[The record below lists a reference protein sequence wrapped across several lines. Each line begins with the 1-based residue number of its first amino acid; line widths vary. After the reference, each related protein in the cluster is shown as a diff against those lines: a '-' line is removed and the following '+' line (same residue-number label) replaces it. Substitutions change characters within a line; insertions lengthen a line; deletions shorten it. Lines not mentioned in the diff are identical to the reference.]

1 MLRFLSESSKRPRRH
16 LGEAQGLD
24 KSPNAEPYIPKLQPT
39 VKCLSAAANTQLEP
53 ASARGR
59 ARATRPTICGVAY
72 RVVGAR
78 SCAEGKNPK
87 VNELSSSDIAIFR
100 WHRYNPEVERPTSPP
115 PAPPP
120 NTPLGAYTLVDR
132 IAVGGMAEVF
142 RALEPRS
149 VGEPRVVV
157 LKRMLPHLAD
167 ESHAHEMFAEE
178 ARLASH
184 VTHPNVVHV
193 LGHGEIEG
201 QPYLTLEYV
210 PGCDLWRLNRSL
222 TRDSKRLEHD
232 LVVYL
237 IRQVLSGLDAV
248 HSATDDGG
256 KALGIV
262 HRDISPSN
270 VLISIHGDVKIADF
284 GIARSDTDLFAADT
298 ATRANGKLGY
308 LAPEQVSGGDVD
320 QRSDL
325 FSTAVI
331 AAELF
336 MRRPLFTGG
345 SELAVLLAIRDA
357 EVHPFVEFLPQLPE
371 GLGALVLS
379 ALSAKIEERPP
390 TARAFWAA
398 FEPWQSR
405 PEEVLRA
412 ELAAIVAGIAAHT
425 RTRKTSADAVSQATM
440 PPTPMLLANGHPS
453 TTNVTPL
460 EYKIR
465 KPNGATV
472 GPLPYAKIVEAVA
485 TGQVTGDDNISVAG
499 GDFQALSSYQDLY
512 RHVPASRMTP
522 TTTRIAS
529 AAAADRSMN
538 FENGGFVSA
547 LVRTLVTRR
556 TGLWLCEQGGVRK
569 EVYTKLG
576 VPAFVTSN
584 LAGELL
590 GEYLVKKRVIN
601 RSELDMALAVMP
613 RFEGKLGDTLVALG
627 LVEPLELFQHIAEQ
641 VREKLLDLFTWTSG
655 TANFYE
661 GVDPPSSGFPLR
673 LDAWEILDRGL
684 QRRIAAGF
692 EADLILERGQQHVV
706 QADRIDTAVATANLP
721 DDIQRTLKLCKEPH
735 RVDDLVEFV
744 TGQPETSDPQRGY
757 RVVAI
762 LLALGAIHWT

>member
-1 MLRFLSESSKRPRRH
+1 
-16 LGEAQGLD
+16 
-24 KSPNAEPYIPKLQPT
+24 
-39 VKCLSAAANTQLEP
+39 
-53 ASARGR
+53 
-59 ARATRPTICGVAY
+59 
-72 RVVGAR
+72 
-78 SCAEGKNPK
+78 
-87 VNELSSSDIAIFR
+87 
-100 WHRYNPEVERPTSPP
+100 
-115 PAPPP
+115 
-120 NTPLGAYTLVDR
+120 
-132 IAVGGMAEVF
+132 MAEVF

-157 LKRMLPHLAD
+157 LKRMLPHIAD

-222 TRDSKRLEHD
+222 TRDSKKLEHD

-237 IRQVLSGLDAV
+237 VRQILSGLDAV
-248 HSATDDGG
+248 HNATDDSGR
-256 KALGIV
+256 ALGIV

-270 VLISIHGDVKIADF
+270 ILISIHGDVKIADF
-284 GIARSDTDLFAADT
+284 GIARSDVDPFAADT
-298 ATRANGKLGY
+298 AARANGKLGY
-308 LAPEQVSGGDVD
+308 LAPEQVSGGNVD
-320 QRSDL
+320 QRADL

-336 MRRPLFTGG
+336 MRRPLFAGG

-371 GLGALVLS
+371 GLGAVVLS
-379 ALSAKIEERPP
+379 ALSVKIEERPP
-390 TARAFWAA
+390 TARALWAA

-412 ELAAIVAGIAAHT
+412 ELAATVAGIVAHT
-425 RTRKTSADAVSQATM
+425 RTRKTSADPVPRATM
-440 PPTPMLLANGHPS
+440 PPTPMLLANGHPN

-472 GPLPYAKIVEAVA
+472 GPLPYAKVVEAVA

-529 AAAADRSMN
+529 AAASGRSVD

-655 TANFYE
+655 RANFYE

-692 EADLILERGQQHVV
+692 EGDLILERGQHRVV
-706 QADRIDTAVATANLP
+706 QADRIDTAVATAKLP
-721 DDIQRTLKLCKEPH
+721 DDVQRTLKLCKEPH
-735 RVDDLVEFV
+735 TVDDLVEFV
-744 TGQPETSDPQRGY
+744 TAQPETSDPQRGY

-762 LLALGAIHWT
+762 LLALGAIHWA

>member
-1 MLRFLSESSKRPRRH
+1 
-16 LGEAQGLD
+16 
-24 KSPNAEPYIPKLQPT
+24 
-39 VKCLSAAANTQLEP
+39 
-53 ASARGR
+53 
-59 ARATRPTICGVAY
+59 
-72 RVVGAR
+72 
-78 SCAEGKNPK
+78 
-87 VNELSSSDIAIFR
+87 
-100 WHRYNPEVERPTSPP
+100 
-115 PAPPP
+115 
-120 NTPLGAYTLVDR
+120 
-132 IAVGGMAEVF
+132 MAEVF
-142 RALEPRS
+142 RALEPRA

-157 LKRMLPHLAD
+157 LKRMLPHIAD
-167 ESHAHEMFAEE
+167 ESDAQQMFAEE
-178 ARLASH
+178 ARLAGH

-210 PGCDLWRLNRSL
+210 PGCDLWRLNRRL
-222 TRDSKRLEHD
+222 TLESKRLEHD

-237 IRQVLSGLDAV
+237 VRQILCGLEAV
-248 HSATDDGG
+248 HSATDDRGT
-256 KALGIV
+256 ALGIV

-284 GIARSDTDLFAADT
+284 GIARAGANAFEADT
-298 ATRANGKLGY
+298 VARANGKLGY
-308 LAPEQVSGGDVD
+308 LAPEQVSGGQVD
-320 QRSDL
+320 QRADL
-325 FSTAVI
+325 FSTGVI

-336 MRRPLFTGG
+336 MRRPLFAGG

-371 GLGALVLS
+371 GLGAVILE
-379 ALSAKIEERPP
+379 ALSANIGDRPP

-398 FEPWQSR
+398 LEPWQSR

-412 ELAAIVAGIAAHT
+412 ELAAMVGSIAT
-425 RTRKTSADAVSQATM
+425 ESRTRRTSAEGLARATM
-440 PPTPMLLANGHPS
+440 PPTPMVLADEHPS

-472 GPLPYAKIVEAVA
+472 GPLAYAKIVESVA
-485 TGQVTGDDNISVAG
+485 TGQIDGNDDISIAG
-499 GDFQALSSYQDLY
+499 GDFQPLSSVKDLY

-522 TTTRIAS
+522 TTTRVES
-529 AAAADRSMN
+529 AAEADRSMD
-538 FENGGFVSA
+538 FEDGGFVTA

-569 EVYTKLG
+569 EVYTKHG

-590 GEYLVKKRVIN
+590 GEHLVKKRVIN

-641 VREKLLDLFTWTSG
+641 VREKLLDLFTWASG
-655 TANFYE
+655 TATFYE

-692 EADLILERGQQHVV
+692 ESTLILKRGQASVV
-706 QADRIDTAVATANLP
+706 QADRIDTAVATAALP
-721 DDIQRTLKLCKEPH
+721 DDLRAALRLCKTPH
-735 RVDDLVEFV
+735 TVEEVAQFV
-744 TGQPETSDPQRGY
+744 TQQPGNTDPQRGY
-757 RVVAI
+757 RVTAM
-762 LLALGAIHWT
+762 LLSLGAIHWM

>member
-1 MLRFLSESSKRPRRH
+1 M
-16 LGEAQGLD
+16 
-24 KSPNAEPYIPKLQPT
+24 
-39 VKCLSAAANTQLEP
+39 
-53 ASARGR
+53 
-59 ARATRPTICGVAY
+59 
-72 RVVGAR
+72 
-78 SCAEGKNPK
+78 
-87 VNELSSSDIAIFR
+87 
-100 WHRYNPEVERPTSPP
+100 
-115 PAPPP
+115 
-120 NTPLGAYTLVDR
+120 VDR

-142 RALEPRS
+142 RALEPRA

-157 LKRMLPHLAD
+157 LKRMLPHIAN
-167 ESHAHEMFAEE
+167 EANAQQMFAEE

-193 LGHGEIEG
+193 LGHGEIDG

-210 PGCDLWRLNRSL
+210 PGCDLWRLSRRL
-222 TRDSKRLEHD
+222 TLEGKKLEHD

-237 IRQVLSGLDAV
+237 VRQILSGLDAV
-248 HSATDDGG
+248 HGATDGRGG
-256 KALGIV
+256 ALGIV

-270 VLISIHGDVKIADF
+270 VLVSIHGDVKIADF
-284 GIARSDTDLFAADT
+284 GIARADVNAFDVDTVA
-298 ATRANGKLGY
+298 RANGKLGY
-308 LAPEQVSGGDVD
+308 LAPEQVSGGPVD
-320 QRSDL
+320 HRADL
-325 FSTAVI
+325 FSTGVI

-336 MRRPLFTGG
+336 MRRPLFAGG

-357 EVHPFVEFLPQLPE
+357 EVHPFVEFLPQLPD
-371 GLGALVLS
+371 GLGAVVLE
-379 ALSAKIEERPP
+379 ALAANVEKRPP
-390 TARAFWAA
+390 TARAFWTAL
-398 FEPWQSR
+398 EPWQSR

-412 ELAAIVAGIAAHT
+412 ELARIIASITTET
-425 RTRKTSADAVSQATM
+425 RARKTSADALAKETM
-440 PPTPMLLANGHPS
+440 PPTPMVLADEHPS

-472 GPLPYAKIVEAVA
+472 GPLAYAKIVESVA
-485 TGQVTGDDNISVAG
+485 TGQIDGHDDISIAG
-499 GDFQALSSYQDLY
+499 GEFQPLSSIKDLY

-522 TTTRIAS
+522 TTTRVES
-529 AAAADRSMN
+529 SAAADRSMD
-538 FENGGFVSA
+538 FEDGGFVTA

-569 EVYTKLG
+569 EVYTKHG

-641 VREKLLDLFTWTSG
+641 VRDKLLDLFTWASG
-655 TANFYE
+655 TASFYE

-692 EADLILERGQQHVV
+692 ESVLFLERGQQRVV
-706 QADRIDTAVATANLP
+706 QADRIDTSVATAALP
-721 DDIQRTLKLCKEPH
+721 DDLRAALGLCKKPH
-735 RVDDLVEFV
+735 TVEQVAQFV
-744 TGQPETSDPQRGY
+744 KVQPGNTDPQRGY
-757 RVVAI
+757 RVIA
-762 LLALGAIHWT
+762 LLLSLGAIHWM

>member
-1 MLRFLSESSKRPRRH
+1 
-16 LGEAQGLD
+16 
-24 KSPNAEPYIPKLQPT
+24 
-39 VKCLSAAANTQLEP
+39 
-53 ASARGR
+53 
-59 ARATRPTICGVAY
+59 
-72 RVVGAR
+72 
-78 SCAEGKNPK
+78 
-87 VNELSSSDIAIFR
+87 
-100 WHRYNPEVERPTSPP
+100 
-115 PAPPP
+115 
-120 NTPLGAYTLVDR
+120 
-132 IAVGGMAEVF
+132 MAEVF
-142 RALEPRS
+142 RALEPRA

-157 LKRMLPHLAD
+157 LKRMLPHIAD
-167 ESHAHEMFAEE
+167 ESNAHEMFAEE
-178 ARLASH
+178 ARLASQ

-193 LGHGEIEG
+193 LGHGEIDG

-210 PGCDLWRLNRSL
+210 PGCDLWRLNRRL
-222 TRDSKRLEHD
+222 TLESKRLEHD

-237 IRQVLSGLDAV
+237 IRQILSGLDAV
-248 HSATDDGG
+248 HSATDGAGD
-256 KALGIV
+256 ALGIV

-284 GIARSDTDLFAADT
+284 GIARSGVT
-298 ATRANGKLGY
+298 AFESDAGTRANGKLGY
-308 LAPEQVSGGDVD
+308 LAPEQVSGGQIDL
-320 QRSDL
+320 RADL
-325 FSTAVI
+325 FSTGVI

-371 GLGALVLS
+371 GLGAVILN
-379 ALSAKIEERPP
+379 ALSANIEERPS

-398 FEPWQSR
+398 LEPWQSR
-405 PEEVLRA
+405 PEDVLRA
-412 ELAAIVAGIAAHT
+412 ELAKLVASIAAES
-425 RTRKTSADAVSQATM
+425 RMRKTSADTIPKSTM
-440 PPTPMLLANGHPS
+440 PPTPLMLAEEHAS

-472 GPLPYAKIVEAVA
+472 GPLAYAKIVESVA
-485 TGQVTGDDNISVAG
+485 TGQIDGNDDISIAG
-499 GDFQALSSYQDLY
+499 GEFQPLSSVKDLY
-512 RHVPASRMTP
+512 RHVPPSRMTP
-522 TTTRIAS
+522 TTTRVGS
-529 AAAADRSMN
+529 AAAADRSMD
-538 FENGGFVSA
+538 FEDGGFVSA
-547 LVRTLVTRR
+547 LVRTLVTKR

-569 EVYTKLG
+569 EVYTKHG

-641 VREKLLDLFTWTSG
+641 VREKLLDLFTWASG
-655 TANFYE
+655 TATFYE

-692 EADLILERGQQHVV
+692 ESKLILERGQASVV
-706 QADRIDTAVATANLP
+706 QADRIDTAVATAALP
-721 DDIQRTLKLCKEPH
+721 DDLRAALRLCETPH
-735 RVDDLVEFV
+735 TVEELAQFV
-744 TGQPETSDPQRGY
+744 TQQPGNTDPQRGY
-757 RVVAI
+757 RVVAM
-762 LLALGAIHWT
+762 LLSLGAIHWT

>member
-1 MLRFLSESSKRPRRH
+1 
-16 LGEAQGLD
+16 
-24 KSPNAEPYIPKLQPT
+24 
-39 VKCLSAAANTQLEP
+39 
-53 ASARGR
+53 
-59 ARATRPTICGVAY
+59 
-72 RVVGAR
+72 
-78 SCAEGKNPK
+78 
-87 VNELSSSDIAIFR
+87 
-100 WHRYNPEVERPTSPP
+100 
-115 PAPPP
+115 
-120 NTPLGAYTLVDR
+120 
-132 IAVGGMAEVF
+132 MAEVF
-142 RALEPRS
+142 RALEPRA

-157 LKRMLPHLAD
+157 LKRMLPHIAD
-167 ESHAHEMFAEE
+167 ESNAQEMFAEE
-178 ARLASH
+178 ARLASQ

-210 PGCDLWRLNRSL
+210 PGCDLWRLNRRL
-222 TRDSKRLEHD
+222 TLESKKLEHD
-232 LVVYL
+232 LVVYV
-237 IRQVLSGLDAV
+237 IRQILSGLEAV
-248 HSATDDGG
+248 HNATDVGG
-256 KALGIV
+256 DPLGIV

-284 GIARSDTDLFAADT
+284 GIARSGVTPFETDTG
-298 ATRANGKLGY
+298 TRANGKLGY
-308 LAPEQVSGGDVD
+308 LAPEQVSGGRVD
-320 QRSDL
+320 RRADL
-325 FSTAVI
+325 FSTGVI

-336 MRRPLFTGG
+336 MRRPLFAGG

-371 GLGALVLS
+371 GLGAVILN
-379 ALSAKIEERPP
+379 ALSANIEERPP

-398 FEPWQSR
+398 LEPWQSR
-405 PEEVLRA
+405 PEDVLRA
-412 ELAAIVAGIAAHT
+412 ELAKLVASIVADT
-425 RTRKTSADAVSQATM
+425 RTRRTSADTIPQATV
-440 PPTPMLLANGHPS
+440 PPSPLGLDQEHPS

-472 GPLPYAKIVEAVA
+472 GPLAYAKIVESVA
-485 TGQVTGDDNISVAG
+485 TGQIDGNDGISIAG
-499 GDFQALSSYQDLY
+499 GEFQPLSSVKDLY
-512 RHVPASRMTP
+512 RHVPPSRMTP
-522 TTTRIAS
+522 TTTRVES
-529 AAAADRSMN
+529 AASADRSMD
-538 FENGGFVSA
+538 FEDGGFVSA

-569 EVYTKLG
+569 EVYTKHG

-641 VREKLLDLFTWTSG
+641 VREKLLDLFTWASG
-655 TANFYE
+655 TATFYE

-692 EADLILERGQQHVV
+692 ESKLILERGQASVV
-706 QADRIDTAVATANLP
+706 QADRIDTAVATAALP
-721 DDIQRTLKLCKEPH
+721 DDVRAALRLCETPNT
-735 RVDDLVEFV
+735 VEELAQFV
-744 TGQPETSDPQRGY
+744 SQQPGITDPQRGY
-757 RVVAI
+757 RVVAM
-762 LLALGAIHWT
+762 LLSLGAIHWM

>member
-1 MLRFLSESSKRPRRH
+1 
-16 LGEAQGLD
+16 
-24 KSPNAEPYIPKLQPT
+24 
-39 VKCLSAAANTQLEP
+39 
-53 ASARGR
+53 
-59 ARATRPTICGVAY
+59 
-72 RVVGAR
+72 
-78 SCAEGKNPK
+78 
-87 VNELSSSDIAIFR
+87 
-100 WHRYNPEVERPTSPP
+100 
-115 PAPPP
+115 
-120 NTPLGAYTLVDR
+120 
-132 IAVGGMAEVF
+132 MAEVF

-248 HSATDDGG
+248 HSATDDRG

-692 EADLILERGQQHVV
+692 EADLILERGQHRVV

-735 RVDDLVEFV
+735 TVDDLVEFV

>member
-1 MLRFLSESSKRPRRH
+1 
-16 LGEAQGLD
+16 
-24 KSPNAEPYIPKLQPT
+24 
-39 VKCLSAAANTQLEP
+39 
-53 ASARGR
+53 
-59 ARATRPTICGVAY
+59 
-72 RVVGAR
+72 
-78 SCAEGKNPK
+78 
-87 VNELSSSDIAIFR
+87 
-100 WHRYNPEVERPTSPP
+100 
-115 PAPPP
+115 
-120 NTPLGAYTLVDR
+120 
-132 IAVGGMAEVF
+132 MAEVF
-142 RALEPRS
+142 RALEPRA

-157 LKRMLPHLAD
+157 LKRMLPHIAD
-167 ESHAHEMFAEE
+167 ESDAQQMFAEE
-178 ARLASH
+178 ARLAGH

-210 PGCDLWRLNRSL
+210 PGCDLWRLNRRL
-222 TRDSKRLEHD
+222 TLESKRLEHD

-237 IRQVLSGLDAV
+237 VRQILCGLEAV
-248 HSATDDGG
+248 HSATDGRG
-256 KALGIV
+256 TALGIV

-284 GIARSDTDLFAADT
+284 GIARADANAFEADT
-298 ATRANGKLGY
+298 VARANGKLGY
-308 LAPEQVSGGDVD
+308 LAPEQVSGGQVD
-320 QRSDL
+320 QRADL
-325 FSTAVI
+325 FSTGVI

-336 MRRPLFTGG
+336 MRRPLFAGG

-371 GLGALVLS
+371 GLGAVILE
-379 ALSAKIEERPP
+379 ALSANIGDRPP

-398 FEPWQSR
+398 LEPWQSR

-412 ELAAIVAGIAAHT
+412 ELAAMVGSIAT
-425 RTRKTSADAVSQATM
+425 ESRTRRTSAGGLARATM
-440 PPTPMLLANGHPS
+440 PPTPMVLADEHPS

-472 GPLPYAKIVEAVA
+472 GPLAYAKIVESVA
-485 TGQVTGDDNISVAG
+485 TGQIDGNDDISIAG
-499 GDFQALSSYQDLY
+499 GDFQPLSSVKDLY

-522 TTTRIAS
+522 TTTRIES
-529 AAAADRSMN
+529 AAEADRSMD
-538 FENGGFVSA
+538 FEDGGFVTA

-569 EVYTKLG
+569 EVYTKHG

-641 VREKLLDLFTWTSG
+641 VREKLLDLFTWASG
-655 TANFYE
+655 TATFYE

-692 EADLILERGQQHVV
+692 ESTLILKRGQASVV
-706 QADRIDTAVATANLP
+706 QADRIDTAVATAALP
-721 DDIQRTLKLCKEPH
+721 DDLRAALRLCKTPH
-735 RVDDLVEFV
+735 TVEEVAQFV
-744 TGQPETSDPQRGY
+744 TQQPGNTDPQRGY
-757 RVVAI
+757 RVTAM
-762 LLALGAIHWT
+762 LLSLGAIHWM

>member
-1 MLRFLSESSKRPRRH
+1 
-16 LGEAQGLD
+16 
-24 KSPNAEPYIPKLQPT
+24 
-39 VKCLSAAANTQLEP
+39 
-53 ASARGR
+53 
-59 ARATRPTICGVAY
+59 
-72 RVVGAR
+72 
-78 SCAEGKNPK
+78 
-87 VNELSSSDIAIFR
+87 
-100 WHRYNPEVERPTSPP
+100 
-115 PAPPP
+115 
-120 NTPLGAYTLVDR
+120 
-132 IAVGGMAEVF
+132 MAEVF
-142 RALEPRS
+142 RALEPRA

-157 LKRMLPHLAD
+157 LKRMLPHIAE
-167 ESHAHEMFAEE
+167 ESNAQELFAEE
-178 ARLASH
+178 ARLAGH

-193 LGHGEIEG
+193 IGHGEIEG

-210 PGCDLWRLNRSL
+210 PGCDLWRLNRRL
-222 TRDSKRLEHD
+222 TLESKRLEHE

-237 IRQVLSGLDAV
+237 VRQILSGLEAV
-248 HSATDDGG
+248 HNATDHGG
-256 KALGIV
+256 AALGIV

-284 GIARSDTDLFAADT
+284 GIARADINAFDANT
-298 ATRANGKLGY
+298 VARANGKLGY
-308 LAPEQVSGGDVD
+308 LAPEQVSGGQVD
-320 QRSDL
+320 QRADL
-325 FSTAVI
+325 FSTGVI

-371 GLGALVLS
+371 GLGAVILT
-379 ALSAKIEERPP
+379 ALSANLEERPP

-398 FEPWQSR
+398 LEPWQSR

-412 ELAAIVAGIAAHT
+412 ELAALVGSIATET
-425 RTRKTSADAVSQATM
+425 RARRTSAGELARSTM
-440 PPTPMLLANGHPS
+440 PPTPIVLADEHPS

-472 GPLPYAKIVEAVA
+472 GPLAYAKIVESVA
-485 TGQVTGDDNISVAG
+485 TGQIDGHDDISIAG
-499 GDFQALSSYQDLY
+499 GDFQPLSSVKDLY

-522 TTTRIAS
+522 TTTRVES
-529 AAAADRSMN
+529 AAEADRSMD
-538 FENGGFVSA
+538 FENGGFVAA

-569 EVYTKLG
+569 EVYTKHG

-641 VREKLLDLFTWTSG
+641 VREKLLDLFTWASG
-655 TANFYE
+655 TATFYE

-692 EADLILERGQQHVV
+692 ESTLILERGQDSIV
-706 QADRIDTAVATANLP
+706 QADRIDTAVATAALP
-721 DDIQRTLKLCKEPH
+721 DDLRAALRLCKTPH
-735 RVDDLVEFV
+735 TVEEVAQFV
-744 TGQPETSDPQRGY
+744 AQQPGNTDPQRGY
-757 RVVAI
+757 RVTA
-762 LLALGAIHWT
+762 LLLSLGAVHWM

>member
-1 MLRFLSESSKRPRRH
+1 
-16 LGEAQGLD
+16 
-24 KSPNAEPYIPKLQPT
+24 
-39 VKCLSAAANTQLEP
+39 
-53 ASARGR
+53 
-59 ARATRPTICGVAY
+59 
-72 RVVGAR
+72 
-78 SCAEGKNPK
+78 
-87 VNELSSSDIAIFR
+87 
-100 WHRYNPEVERPTSPP
+100 
-115 PAPPP
+115 
-120 NTPLGAYTLVDR
+120 
-132 IAVGGMAEVF
+132 MAEVF
-142 RALEPRS
+142 RALEPRA

-157 LKRMLPHLAD
+157 LKRMLPHIAE
-167 ESHAHEMFAEE
+167 ESNAQELFAEE
-178 ARLASH
+178 ARLAGH

-193 LGHGEIEG
+193 IGHGEIEG

-210 PGCDLWRLNRSL
+210 PGCDLWRLNRRL
-222 TRDSKRLEHD
+222 TLESKRLEHD

-237 IRQVLSGLDAV
+237 VRQILSGLEAV
-248 HSATDDGG
+248 HNATDHGG
-256 KALGIV
+256 TALGIV

-284 GIARSDTDLFAADT
+284 GIARADINAFDANT
-298 ATRANGKLGY
+298 VARANGKLGY
-308 LAPEQVSGGDVD
+308 LAPEQVSGGQVD
-320 QRSDL
+320 QRADL
-325 FSTAVI
+325 FSTGVI

-371 GLGALVLS
+371 GLGAVILT
-379 ALSAKIEERPP
+379 ALSANLEERPP

-398 FEPWQSR
+398 LEPWQSR

-412 ELAAIVAGIAAHT
+412 ELAALVGSIATET
-425 RTRKTSADAVSQATM
+425 RARRTSAGELARSTM
-440 PPTPMLLANGHPS
+440 PPTPIVLADEHPS

-472 GPLPYAKIVEAVA
+472 GPLAYAKIVESVA
-485 TGQVTGDDNISVAG
+485 TGQIDGHDDISIAG
-499 GDFQALSSYQDLY
+499 GDFQPLSSVKDLY

-522 TTTRIAS
+522 TTTRVES
-529 AAAADRSMN
+529 AAEADRSMD
-538 FENGGFVSA
+538 FENGGFVAA

-569 EVYTKLG
+569 EVYTKHG

-641 VREKLLDLFTWTSG
+641 VREKLLDLFTWASG
-655 TANFYE
+655 TATFYE

-692 EADLILERGQQHVV
+692 ESTLILERGQDSIV
-706 QADRIDTAVATANLP
+706 QADRIDTAVATAALP
-721 DDIQRTLKLCKEPH
+721 DDLRAALRLCKTPH
-735 RVDDLVEFV
+735 TVEEVAQFV
-744 TGQPETSDPQRGY
+744 AQQPGNTDPQRGY
-757 RVVAI
+757 RVTA
-762 LLALGAIHWT
+762 LLLSLGAVHWM

>member
-1 MLRFLSESSKRPRRH
+1 
-16 LGEAQGLD
+16 
-24 KSPNAEPYIPKLQPT
+24 
-39 VKCLSAAANTQLEP
+39 
-53 ASARGR
+53 
-59 ARATRPTICGVAY
+59 
-72 RVVGAR
+72 
-78 SCAEGKNPK
+78 
-87 VNELSSSDIAIFR
+87 
-100 WHRYNPEVERPTSPP
+100 
-115 PAPPP
+115 
-120 NTPLGAYTLVDR
+120 
-132 IAVGGMAEVF
+132 MAEVF
-142 RALEPRS
+142 RALEPRA

-157 LKRMLPHLAD
+157 LKRMLPHIAD
-167 ESHAHEMFAEE
+167 ESNAHEMFAEE
-178 ARLASH
+178 ARLAGH

-210 PGCDLWRLNRSL
+210 PGCDLWRLNRRL
-222 TRDSKRLEHD
+222 TLESKRLEHD
-232 LVVYL
+232 LVVYVV
-237 IRQVLSGLDAV
+237 RQILSGLEAV
-248 HSATDDGG
+248 HTATDDGG
-256 KALGIV
+256 SVLGIV

-284 GIARSDTDLFAADT
+284 GIARADSNAFDADT
-298 ATRANGKLGY
+298 VARANGKLGY

-320 QRSDL
+320 QRADL
-325 FSTAVI
+325 FSTGVI

-336 MRRPLFTGG
+336 MRRPLFAGG

-371 GLGALVLS
+371 GLGAVILN
-379 ALSAKIEERPP
+379 ALSMNTEERPP

-398 FEPWQSR
+398 LEPWQSR

-412 ELAAIVAGIAAHT
+412 ELAAIVGSIAAEN
-425 RTRKTSADAVSQATM
+425 RTRRTSAGALARSTM
-440 PPTPMLLANGHPS
+440 PPNPVVLADDHPN

-472 GPLPYAKIVEAVA
+472 GPLAYAKIVESVA
-485 TGQVTGDDNISVAG
+485 TGQIDGNDDISIAG
-499 GDFQALSSYQDLY
+499 GDFQPLSSVKDLY

-522 TTTRIAS
+522 TTTRVES
-529 AAAADRSMN
+529 AAEADRSMD
-538 FENGGFVSA
+538 FEDGGFVAA
-547 LVRTLVTRR
+547 LIRTLVTRR

-569 EVYTKLG
+569 EVYTKRG

-641 VREKLLDLFTWTSG
+641 VREKLLDLFTWASG
-655 TANFYE
+655 TATFYE
-661 GVDPPSSGFPLR
+661 GVDPPSSGFPLS

-692 EADLILERGQQHVV
+692 ESTLILERGQDPVV
-706 QADRIDTAVATANLP
+706 QADRIDTAIATAALP
-721 DDIQRTLKLCKEPH
+721 EDLRAALRLCKTPH
-735 RVDDLVEFV
+735 TVEEVAQFV
-744 TGQPETSDPQRGY
+744 AEQPGNTDPQRGY
-757 RVVAI
+757 RVTAM
-762 LLALGAIHWT
+762 LLSLGAIHWA

>member
-1 MLRFLSESSKRPRRH
+1 
-16 LGEAQGLD
+16 
-24 KSPNAEPYIPKLQPT
+24 
-39 VKCLSAAANTQLEP
+39 
-53 ASARGR
+53 
-59 ARATRPTICGVAY
+59 
-72 RVVGAR
+72 
-78 SCAEGKNPK
+78 
-87 VNELSSSDIAIFR
+87 
-100 WHRYNPEVERPTSPP
+100 
-115 PAPPP
+115 
-120 NTPLGAYTLVDR
+120 
-132 IAVGGMAEVF
+132 MAEVF
-142 RALEPRS
+142 RALEPRA

-157 LKRMLPHLAD
+157 LKRMLPHIAD
-167 ESHAHEMFAEE
+167 ESDAQQMFAEE
-178 ARLASH
+178 ARLAGH

-210 PGCDLWRLNRSL
+210 PGCDLWRLNRRL
-222 TRDSKRLEHD
+222 TLESKRLEHD

-237 IRQVLSGLDAV
+237 IRQILCGLEAV
-248 HSATDDGG
+248 HSATDGRG
-256 KALGIV
+256 TALGIV

-284 GIARSDTDLFAADT
+284 GIARAGANAFEADT
-298 ATRANGKLGY
+298 VARANGKLGY
-308 LAPEQVSGGDVD
+308 LAPEQVSGGQVD
-320 QRSDL
+320 QRADL
-325 FSTAVI
+325 FSTGVI

-336 MRRPLFTGG
+336 MRRPLFAGG

-371 GLGALVLS
+371 GLGAVILE
-379 ALSAKIEERPP
+379 ALSANIGDRPP

-398 FEPWQSR
+398 LEPWQSR

-412 ELAAIVAGIAAHT
+412 ELAAMVGSIAT
-425 RTRKTSADAVSQATM
+425 ESRTRRTSAGGLARATM
-440 PPTPMLLANGHPS
+440 PPTPMVLADEHPS

-472 GPLPYAKIVEAVA
+472 GPLAYAKIVESVA
-485 TGQVTGDDNISVAG
+485 TGQIDGHDDISIAG
-499 GDFQALSSYQDLY
+499 GDFQPLSSVKDLY

-522 TTTRIAS
+522 TTTRVES
-529 AAAADRSMN
+529 AAEADRSMD
-538 FENGGFVSA
+538 FEDGGFVTA

-569 EVYTKLG
+569 EVYTKHG

-590 GEYLVKKRVIN
+590 GEYLVTKRVIN

-641 VREKLLDLFTWTSG
+641 VREKLLDLFTWASG
-655 TANFYE
+655 TATFYE

-692 EADLILERGQQHVV
+692 ESTLILKRGQASVV
-706 QADRIDTAVATANLP
+706 QADRIDTAVATAALP
-721 DDIQRTLKLCKEPH
+721 DDLRAALRLCKTPH
-735 RVDDLVEFV
+735 TVEEVAQFV
-744 TGQPETSDPQRGY
+744 TQQPGNTDPQRGY
-757 RVVAI
+757 RVTAM
-762 LLALGAIHWT
+762 LLSLGAIHWM

>member
-1 MLRFLSESSKRPRRH
+1 VPRP
-16 LGEAQGLD
+16 
-24 KSPNAEPYIPKLQPT
+24 S
-39 VKCLSAAANTQLEP
+39 
-53 ASARGR
+53 
-59 ARATRPTICGVAY
+59 
-72 RVVGAR
+72 
-78 SCAEGKNPK
+78 
-87 VNELSSSDIAIFR
+87 
-100 WHRYNPEVERPTSPP
+100 SPP

-120 NTPLGAYTLVDR
+120 NTPLGDYTLVDR

-157 LKRMLPHLAD
+157 LKRMLPHIAE
-167 ESHAHEMFAEE
+167 ESNAQQMFAEE

-193 LGHGEIEG
+193 LGHGEIGG

-210 PGCDLWRLNRSL
+210 PGCDLWRLNRRL
-222 TRDSKRLEHD
+222 TLEGRRLEHD
-232 LVVYL
+232 LVVY
-237 IRQVLSGLDAV
+237 IVRQILNGLEAV
-248 HSATDDGG
+248 HGATDQSGG
-256 KALGIV
+256 ALGIV

-284 GIARSDTDLFAADT
+284 GIARSGLSAFEADT
-298 ATRANGKLGY
+298 AARANGKLGY
-308 LAPEQVSGGDVD
+308 LAPEQVSGGEVD
-320 QRSDL
+320 RRADL
-325 FSTAVI
+325 FSAAVI

-336 MRRPLFTGG
+336 MRRPLFAGG

-371 GLGALVLS
+371 GLGSVILSGLS
-379 ALSAKIEERPP
+379 ANADERPP

-398 FEPWQSR
+398 LEPWQSR
-405 PEEVLRA
+405 PEDVLRA
-412 ELAAIVAGIAAHT
+412 ELASMVASIAASS
-425 RTRKTSADAVSQATM
+425 RTRRTSADTIPRSTM
-440 PPTPMLLANGHPS
+440 PPTPFVLADEHPS

-460 EYKIR
+460 EYRIR

-472 GPLPYAKIVEAVA
+472 GPLAYAKVVEAVA
-485 TGQVTGDDNISVAG
+485 TGQVDRNDEISIAG
-499 GDFQALSSYQDLY
+499 GDFQPLSSVQDLY

-522 TTTRIAS
+522 TTTRIES
-529 AAAADRSMN
+529 TAAADRSMD
-538 FENGGFVSA
+538 FEDGGFVIA
-547 LVRTLVTRR
+547 LARTLVTRR

-569 EVYTKLG
+569 EVYTKHG

-641 VREKLLDLFTWTSG
+641 VREKLLDLFTWQSG
-655 TANFYE
+655 TATFYE

-673 LDAWEILDRGL
+673 LDAWEILDQGI
-684 QRRIAAGF
+684 QRRIAAGL
-692 EADLILERGQQHVV
+692 ESNLILERGQDHVV
-706 QADRIDTAVATANLP
+706 QADRLDTAIATAALP
-721 DDIQRTLKLCKEPH
+721 DDVRAALLLCKSPH
-735 RVDDLVEFV
+735 TVEDVARFV
-744 TGQPETSDPQRGY
+744 TEQPGTEDPQRGY
-757 RVVAI
+757 RVAAM
-762 LLALGAIHWT
+762 LLALGAVHWT

>member
-1 MLRFLSESSKRPRRH
+1 VPRP
-16 LGEAQGLD
+16 
-24 KSPNAEPYIPKLQPT
+24 S
-39 VKCLSAAANTQLEP
+39 
-53 ASARGR
+53 
-59 ARATRPTICGVAY
+59 
-72 RVVGAR
+72 
-78 SCAEGKNPK
+78 
-87 VNELSSSDIAIFR
+87 
-100 WHRYNPEVERPTSPP
+100 SPP

-120 NTPLGAYTLVDR
+120 NTPLGDYTLVDR

-142 RALEPRS
+142 RALEPRA

-157 LKRMLPHLAD
+157 LKRMLPHIAD
-167 ESHAHEMFAEE
+167 ESNAQEMFAEE

-193 LGHGEIEG
+193 LGHGQIEG

-210 PGCDLWRLNRSL
+210 PGCDLWRLNRRL
-222 TRDSKRLEHD
+222 TLEGRKLEHD

-237 IRQVLSGLDAV
+237 IRQILSGLDAV
-248 HSATDDGG
+248 HSATDGRGG
-256 KALGIV
+256 ALGIV

-284 GIARSDTDLFAADT
+284 GIARSDIQAFETDT

-308 LAPEQVSGGDVD
+308 LAPEQVSGGIVD
-320 QRSDL
+320 QRADL
-325 FSTAVI
+325 FSAGVI

-336 MRRPLFTGG
+336 MRRPLFSGG

-371 GLGALVLS
+371 GLGSVVLS
-379 ALSAKIEERPP
+379 ALSANVGERPP
-390 TARAFWAA
+390 TARSFWAA
-398 FEPWQSR
+398 LEPWQSR

-412 ELAAIVAGIAAHT
+412 ELAEIVGSIASQS
-425 RTRKTSADAVSQATM
+425 RMRKTSADQVPKVTM
-440 PPTPMLLANGHPS
+440 PPTPLVLADEHPS

-472 GPLPYAKIVEAVA
+472 GPIAYAKVVEAVA
-485 TGQVTGDDNISVAG
+485 TGQVDGNDDISIAG
-499 GDFQALSSYQDLY
+499 GDFQPLSSVKDLY

-522 TTTRIAS
+522 TTMRVEA
-529 AAAADRSMN
+529 AAAADRRTD
-538 FENGGFVSA
+538 FEDGGFVSA
-547 LVRTLVTRR
+547 LARTLVTRR

-569 EVYTKLG
+569 EVYTKHG

-627 LVEPLELFQHIAEQ
+627 LVEPLELFQHIGEQ
-641 VREKLLDLFTWTSG
+641 VREKLLDLFTWPSG
-655 TANFYE
+655 TATFYE
-661 GVDPPSSGFPLR
+661 GVDPPSSGFPLK

-684 QRRIAAGF
+684 ERRIAAGF
-692 EADLILERGQQHVV
+692 ESELILERGQSRVA
-706 QADRIDTAVATANLP
+706 QADRIDTAVATAALP
-721 DDIQRTLKLCKEPH
+721 DDLRAALRLCKSPRTIE
-735 RVDDLVEFV
+735 EIAQFV
-744 TGQPETSDPQRGY
+744 TQQPGDVDPQRGY
-757 RVVAI
+757 RVAA
-762 LLALGAIHWT
+762 LLLSLGAVHWV

>member
-1 MLRFLSESSKRPRRH
+1 
-16 LGEAQGLD
+16 
-24 KSPNAEPYIPKLQPT
+24 
-39 VKCLSAAANTQLEP
+39 
-53 ASARGR
+53 
-59 ARATRPTICGVAY
+59 
-72 RVVGAR
+72 
-78 SCAEGKNPK
+78 
-87 VNELSSSDIAIFR
+87 
-100 WHRYNPEVERPTSPP
+100 
-115 PAPPP
+115 
-120 NTPLGAYTLVDR
+120 
-132 IAVGGMAEVF
+132 MAEVF
-142 RALEPRS
+142 RALEPRA

-157 LKRMLPHLAD
+157 LKRMLPHIAD
-167 ESHAHEMFAEE
+167 ESDAQQMFAEE
-178 ARLASH
+178 ARLAGH

-210 PGCDLWRLNRSL
+210 PGCDLWRLNRRL
-222 TRDSKRLEHD
+222 TLESKRLEHD

-237 IRQVLSGLDAV
+237 VRQILCGLEAV
-248 HSATDDGG
+248 HNATDGRG
-256 KALGIV
+256 TALGIV

-284 GIARSDTDLFAADT
+284 GIARAHANAFEADT
-298 ATRANGKLGY
+298 VARANGKLGY
-308 LAPEQVSGGDVD
+308 LAPEQVSGGQVD
-320 QRSDL
+320 QRADL
-325 FSTAVI
+325 FSTGVI

-336 MRRPLFTGG
+336 MRRPLFAGG

-371 GLGALVLS
+371 GLGAVILE
-379 ALSAKIEERPP
+379 ALSANIGDRPP

-398 FEPWQSR
+398 LEPWQSR

-412 ELAAIVAGIAAHT
+412 ELAAMVGSIAT
-425 RTRKTSADAVSQATM
+425 ESRTRRTSAGGLASATM
-440 PPTPMLLANGHPS
+440 PPTPMVLADEHPS

-472 GPLPYAKIVEAVA
+472 GPLAYAKIVESVA
-485 TGQVTGDDNISVAG
+485 TGQIDGNDDISIAG
-499 GDFQALSSYQDLY
+499 GDFQPLSSVKDLY

-522 TTTRIAS
+522 TTTRIES
-529 AAAADRSMN
+529 AAEADRSMD
-538 FENGGFVSA
+538 FEGGGFVTA

-569 EVYTKLG
+569 EVYTKHG

-641 VREKLLDLFTWTSG
+641 VREKLLDLFTWASG
-655 TANFYE
+655 TATFYE

-692 EADLILERGQQHVV
+692 ESTLILKRGQASVV
-706 QADRIDTAVATANLP
+706 QADRIDTAVATAALP
-721 DDIQRTLKLCKEPH
+721 DDLRAALRLCKTPH
-735 RVDDLVEFV
+735 TVEEVAQFV
-744 TGQPETSDPQRGY
+744 TQQPGNTDPQRGY
-757 RVVAI
+757 RVTAM
-762 LLALGAIHWT
+762 LLSLGAIHWM

>member
-1 MLRFLSESSKRPRRH
+1 
-16 LGEAQGLD
+16 
-24 KSPNAEPYIPKLQPT
+24 
-39 VKCLSAAANTQLEP
+39 
-53 ASARGR
+53 
-59 ARATRPTICGVAY
+59 
-72 RVVGAR
+72 
-78 SCAEGKNPK
+78 
-87 VNELSSSDIAIFR
+87 
-100 WHRYNPEVERPTSPP
+100 
-115 PAPPP
+115 
-120 NTPLGAYTLVDR
+120 
-132 IAVGGMAEVF
+132 MAEVF
-142 RALEPRS
+142 RALEPRA

-157 LKRMLPHLAD
+157 LKRMLPHIAD
-167 ESHAHEMFAEE
+167 ESDAQQMFAEE
-178 ARLASH
+178 ARLAGH

-210 PGCDLWRLNRSL
+210 PGCDLWRLNRRL
-222 TRDSKRLEHD
+222 TLESKRLEHD

-237 IRQVLSGLDAV
+237 VRQILCGLEAV
-248 HSATDDGG
+248 HNATDGRG
-256 KALGIV
+256 TALGIV

-284 GIARSDTDLFAADT
+284 GIARAGANAFEADT
-298 ATRANGKLGY
+298 VARANGKLGY
-308 LAPEQVSGGDVD
+308 LAPEQVSGGQVD
-320 QRSDL
+320 QRADL
-325 FSTAVI
+325 FSTGVI

-336 MRRPLFTGG
+336 MRRPLFAGG

-371 GLGALVLS
+371 GLGAVILE
-379 ALSAKIEERPP
+379 ALSANIGDRPP

-398 FEPWQSR
+398 LEPWQSR

-412 ELAAIVAGIAAHT
+412 ELAAMVGSIAT
-425 RTRKTSADAVSQATM
+425 ESRTRRTSAGGLARATM
-440 PPTPMLLANGHPS
+440 PPTPMVLADEHPS

-472 GPLPYAKIVEAVA
+472 GPLAYAKIVESVA
-485 TGQVTGDDNISVAG
+485 TGQIDGHDDISIAG
-499 GDFQALSSYQDLY
+499 GDFQPLSSVKDLY

-522 TTTRIAS
+522 TTTRVES
-529 AAAADRSMN
+529 AAEADRSMD
-538 FENGGFVSA
+538 FEDGGFVTA

-569 EVYTKLG
+569 EVYTKHG

-590 GEYLVKKRVIN
+590 GEYLVTKRVIN

-641 VREKLLDLFTWTSG
+641 VREKLLDLFTWASG
-655 TANFYE
+655 TATFYE

-692 EADLILERGQQHVV
+692 ESTLILERGQASVV
-706 QADRIDTAVATANLP
+706 QADRIDTAVATAALP
-721 DDIQRTLKLCKEPH
+721 DDLRAALRLCKTPH
-735 RVDDLVEFV
+735 TVEEVAQFV
-744 TGQPETSDPQRGY
+744 TQQPGNTDPQRGY
-757 RVVAI
+757 RVTAM
-762 LLALGAIHWT
+762 LLSLGAIHWM

>member
-1 MLRFLSESSKRPRRH
+1 
-16 LGEAQGLD
+16 
-24 KSPNAEPYIPKLQPT
+24 
-39 VKCLSAAANTQLEP
+39 
-53 ASARGR
+53 
-59 ARATRPTICGVAY
+59 
-72 RVVGAR
+72 
-78 SCAEGKNPK
+78 
-87 VNELSSSDIAIFR
+87 
-100 WHRYNPEVERPTSPP
+100 
-115 PAPPP
+115 
-120 NTPLGAYTLVDR
+120 
-132 IAVGGMAEVF
+132 MAEVF
-142 RALEPRS
+142 RALEPRA

-157 LKRMLPHLAD
+157 LKRMLPHIAD
-167 ESHAHEMFAEE
+167 GSNAHAMFAEE
-178 ARLASH
+178 ARLASRI
-184 VTHPNVVHV
+184 THPNVVHV

-222 TRDSKRLEHD
+222 TRHSKRLEHD
-232 LVVYL
+232 LVVY
-237 IRQVLSGLDAV
+237 IVRQILSGLDAV
-248 HSATDDGG
+248 HTATDRCGS
-256 KALGIV
+256 ALGIV

-284 GIARSDTDLFAADT
+284 GIAQSDSDPFAADT
-298 ATRANGKLGY
+298 ASRANGKLGY
-308 LAPEQVSGGDVD
+308 LAPEQVSGSEVD
-320 QRSDL
+320 PRADL
-325 FSTAVI
+325 FSTGVI

-336 MRRPLFTGG
+336 MRRPLFAGG

-357 EVHPFVEFLPQLPE
+357 EVHPFVEFLPHLPG
-371 GLGALVLS
+371 GLGEVVLT
-379 ALSAKIEERPP
+379 ALSANVDERPP

-398 FEPWQSR
+398 LEPWQSR

-412 ELAAIVAGIAAHT
+412 ELAEVVAGIAAET
-425 RTRKTSADAVSQATM
+425 RTIKTSADKVPKPTM
-440 PPTPMLLANGHPS
+440 APTPMLLANEHPS

-472 GPLPYAKIVEAVA
+472 GPLPYAKVVEAVA
-485 TGQVTGDDNISVAG
+485 TGQVTGDDSVSVAG
-499 GDFQALSSYQDLY
+499 GDFQPLSSHRDLY

-529 AAAADRSMN
+529 AAAADRSME
-538 FENGGFVSA
+538 FENGGFVTA
-547 LVRTLVTRR
+547 LVRTLVTQR
-556 TGLWLCEQGGVRK
+556 TGLWLCEQGGVHK
-569 EVYTKLG
+569 EVYAKLG

-627 LVEPLELFQHIAEQ
+627 LVEPLELFQHIGEQ
-641 VREKLLDLFTWTSG
+641 VREKLLDLFTWASG
-655 TANFYE
+655 TATFYE

-692 EADLILERGQQHVV
+692 ESELILERGQHRVV
-706 QADRIDTAVATANLP
+706 QADRIDTAVATADLP
-721 DDIQRTLKLCKEPH
+721 EDIQQVLKLCKKPH
-735 RVDDLVEFV
+735 SVDDLVDFV
-744 TGQPETSDPQRGY
+744 NGLPETPDPQRGY

-762 LLALGAIHWT
+762 LMALGAIHWA

>member
-1 MLRFLSESSKRPRRH
+1 M
-16 LGEAQGLD
+16 
-24 KSPNAEPYIPKLQPT
+24 
-39 VKCLSAAANTQLEP
+39 
-53 ASARGR
+53 
-59 ARATRPTICGVAY
+59 
-72 RVVGAR
+72 
-78 SCAEGKNPK
+78 
-87 VNELSSSDIAIFR
+87 
-100 WHRYNPEVERPTSPP
+100 
-115 PAPPP
+115 
-120 NTPLGAYTLVDR
+120 
-132 IAVGGMAEVF
+132 F

-157 LKRMLPHLAD
+157 LKRMLPHIAD
-167 ESHAHEMFAEE
+167 ESYAHEMFAEE

-210 PGCDLWRLNRSL
+210 PGCDLWRLNRRL

-237 IRQVLSGLDAV
+237 IRQVLAGLDAV
-248 HSATDDGG
+248 HSATDQNGS
-256 KALGIV
+256 ALGIV

-284 GIARSDTDLFAADT
+284 GIARSHVDLFAADT
-298 ATRANGKLGY
+298 VARANGKLGY

-320 QRSDL
+320 QRADL
-325 FSTAVI
+325 FSTGVI

-336 MRRPLFTGG
+336 MRRPLFAGG

-357 EVHPFVEFLPQLPE
+357 QVHPFVEFLPQLPE
-371 GLGALVLS
+371 GLGEVVLS
-379 ALSAKIEERPP
+379 ALSSNVEERPP

-398 FEPWQSR
+398 LEPWQSR
-405 PEEVLRA
+405 PEEVLCA
-412 ELAAIVAGIAAHT
+412 ELAEIVAEIAAET
-425 RTRKTSADAVSQATM
+425 RTRKTSADTVPKATM
-440 PPTPMLLANGHPS
+440 PPTPILLAGEHPS

-472 GPLPYAKIVEAVA
+472 GPLPYAKVVEAVA
-485 TGQVTGDDNISVAG
+485 TGQVTGEDNIAVAG
-499 GDFQALSSYQDLY
+499 GDFQPLSSHRDLY
-512 RHVPASRMTP
+512 RHLPPSRMTP

-529 AAAADRSMN
+529 AAAADRSME
-538 FENGGFVSA
+538 FENGGFVIA
-547 LVRTLVTRR
+547 LVRTVVTRR

-590 GEYLVKKRVIN
+590 GEHLVKKRVIN

-641 VREKLLDLFTWTSG
+641 VREKLLDLFTWASG
-655 TANFYE
+655 TATFYE

-673 LDAWEILDRGL
+673 LDPWEILDRGL

-692 EADLILERGQQHVV
+692 ESELILERGQHRVV

-721 DDIQRTLKLCKEPH
+721 ADIQTTLKLCEEPH
-735 RVDDLVEFV
+735 TVDELVEFV
-744 TGQPETSDPQRGY
+744 TAQPETADPQRGY